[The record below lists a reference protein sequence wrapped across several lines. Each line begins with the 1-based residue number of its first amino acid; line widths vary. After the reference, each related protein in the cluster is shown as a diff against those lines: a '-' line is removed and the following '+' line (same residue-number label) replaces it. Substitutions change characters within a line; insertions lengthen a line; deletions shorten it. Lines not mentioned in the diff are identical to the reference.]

1 MNKKYTTIAI
11 YIVIT
16 AVIIMT
22 AGELIINYKNIFGL
36 IGGLWELLWTVFRP
50 ATIGFAIAYLLF
62 PVVKKLN
69 GFFMLFEKSIN
80 KRNPEVRSHW
90 ALSVATTWFLVLAGI
105 SAVLTVLVSTVTEN
119 VKFVSIIEMSKA
131 AETIVLATEDFYR
144 KALQFLG
151 TLNIAASDVD
161 AVLKNFGE
169 TAIGWFQ
176 NASNNF
182 AGSVSSVVS
191 SMGTLLFSIIFSI
204 YFMVDGDNILNY
216 WKRVLQIL
224 LPEKIYTGIGMVIE
238 DADRCFSGYIR
249 GQIADAI
256 IMAVIFSVVL
266 SIIKVPYAVVIGILS
281 GIGNLIPYIGPV
293 VAYGGVALSC
303 LMSGDIKKLILAVV
317 IVFIIQ
323 TIDGNVINPK
333 LLSSSIQVHPLLVIS
348 ALLIGGSI
356 GGVLGMLLAVPLG
369 ALIKL
374 EFDRFVKYRMEK

>member
-266 SIIKVPYAVVIGILS
+266 SIIKVPYAVVIGI
-281 GIGNLIPYIGPV
+281 
-293 VAYGGVALSC
+293 
-303 LMSGDIKKLILAVV
+303 
-317 IVFIIQ
+317 
-323 TIDGNVINPK
+323 
-333 LLSSSIQVHPLLVIS
+333 IS
-348 ALLIGGSI
+348 
-356 GGVLGMLLAVPLG
+356 
-369 ALIKL
+369 
-374 EFDRFVKYRMEK
+374 